1 MTEKNLTLGT
11 NLDTNAPF
19 HISSERLATKKGFI
33 LGQSEAGKTWATAV
47 VVEGMMDLGI
57 TTVVFDL
64 IDMWSGLALD
74 REGKKPAY
82 PIAIFGGKRGHYRL
96 APDMGSAIAR
106 TIYAKRWSTV
116 INLSGM
122 TEEEQYRVTAD
133 IVRKTF
139 ELHEDQP
146 RRTVF
151 VFEEFHRFVPETL
164 TTVKNHALVR
174 QEIVRVSDMGR
185 NLGLGMLGIE
195 LRPQDVMKRILGQ
208 ADWRLW
214 MKMNELGAIDT
225 ARKYLTNATDAELGK
240 EYAAQ
245 LPRLNTGTGFF
256 ESPSWMKVVAPV
268 RVGARKTFHRD
279 PESDFVMD
287 DAMIAQAVDVVELK
301 RVFSKFQTSDANEP
315 EARRD
320 DNFDTTPRTANVKAK
335 TQHNVERSE
344 TEVKHLL
351 RETEKE
357 LAALRAAYDELKEQY
372 DELEADVQQ
381 RIRLAEQAATREV
394 TAQMNQMR
402 STIAQTLPMLQG
414 LVGVEAE
421 SGKPAIIAPMN
432 KLLKLQ
438 RQIEE
443 HPRLKSSHKKIM
455 QVLFEE
461 YPDFPNGMSR
471 AKLASAVSMKLSSLE
486 RGGYLS
492 ELKDRKYIV
501 LNGDIV
507 AINPEML

>member
-1 MTEKNLTLGT
+1 MSTSSLVLGT
-11 NLDTNAPF
+11 NLDTGNPF
-19 HISSERLATKKGFI
+19 ELSEKRLATKKGFI

-57 TTVVFDL
+57 TVVVFDL

-74 REGKKPAY
+74 REGKRPAY

-96 APDMGSAIAR
+96 TPDMGSAIAK

-122 TEEEQYRVTAD
+122 TEEEQYRITAD

-164 TTVKNHALVR
+164 STVKNHAIVA

-185 NLGLGMLGIE
+185 NVGLGMLGIE
-195 LRPQDVMKRILGQ
+195 LRPQDVKKRILGQ

-214 MKMNELGAIDT
+214 MKMNELGAVET
-225 ARKYLTNATDAELGK
+225 ARKYLSNATDAETGK
-240 EYAAQ
+240 AHSAQ
-245 LPRLNTGTGFF
+245 LPRLETGTGFF

-287 DAMIAQAVDVVELK
+287 DSMIARAVNVAELK
-301 RVFSKFQTSDANEP
+301 RVFSAFQTEP
-315 EARRD
+315 EIAPD
-320 DNFDTTPRTANVKAK
+320 LTPLPTMREKEK
-335 TQHNVERSE
+335 TEERSSSDLRR
-344 TEVKHLL
+344 TL
-351 RETEKE
+351 RETQAEM
-357 LAALRAAYDELKEQY
+357 AALRTAYDELKEQNE
-372 DELEADVQQ
+372 ELEADVQQ
-381 RIRLAEQAATREV
+381 RIRLAEEAAVREIS
-394 TAQMNQMR
+394 AQLTQIR
-402 STIAQTLPMLQG
+402 GAISQVLPQLQG
-414 LVGVEAE
+414 LIGIEAGT
-421 SGKPAIIAPMN
+421 GKPAVIAPMN

-443 HPRLKSSHKKIM
+443 HARLKSTHKKIM
-455 QVLFEE
+455 QILFDE
-461 YPDFPNGMSR
+461 YPDLPNGMNR
-471 AKLASAVSMKLSSLE
+471 ARLANAAGIKLSSLE
-486 RGGYLS
+486 RGGYLT
-492 ELKDRKYIV
+492 ELRARKYIV
-501 LNGDIV
+501 LSGDNV
-507 AINPEML
+507 AINAEML

>member
-11 NLDTNAPF
+11 NLDTDAPF

-57 TTVVFDL
+57 TIVVFDL

-96 APDMGSAIAR
+96 TPDIGSAIAK

-116 INLSGM
+116 VNLSGL
-122 TEEEQYRVTAD
+122 TEEEQYRITAD
-133 IVRKTF
+133 VVRKTF

-164 TTVKNHALVR
+164 TTVRNHALVR

-240 EYAAQ
+240 EYSAQ
-245 LPRLNTGTGFF
+245 LPRLETGTGFF

-287 DAMIAQAVDVVELK
+287 DSMIARAVDVNELK
-301 RVFSKFQTSDANEP
+301 RVFAGFQTS
-315 EARRD
+315 EAVESERADELTLVPAR
-320 DNFDTTPRTANVKAK
+320 AAAK
-335 TQHNVERSE
+335 NKVADHAASIELQHA
-344 TEVKHLL
+344 L
-351 RETEKE
+351 RETKDE
-357 LAALRAAYDELKEQY
+357 LDALRLAYDELKE
-372 DELEADVQQ
+372 EMAAREADVQQ
-381 RIRLAEQAATREV
+381 RIRLAEQAAAREA
-394 TAQMNQMR
+394 TLQLNQIR
-402 STIAQTLPMLQG
+402 GAITQVLPVLQG
-414 LVGVEAE
+414 LVGTDGET
-421 SGKPAIIAPMN
+421 GKPAIIAPMN

-438 RQIEE
+438 KNIEE
-443 HPRLKSSHKKIM
+443 HQRLKPSHKRVM
-455 QVLFEE
+455 QVLFDE
-461 YPDFPNGMSR
+461 YPDFPNGMTK
-471 AKLASAVSMKLSSLE
+471 AKLASALSMKVESLE
-486 RGGYLS
+486 KNLLP
-492 ELKDRKYIV
+492 ELRSRRYIV
-501 LNGDIV
+501 TAGDTI
-507 AINPEML
+507 AINSEML